1 MALVA
6 APPRSALARL
16 AAVASLAAFADVA
29 LALRLGWTPALPAYL
44 FLGAVCAGVSVVDA
58 TTRRIPNRIV
68 LPAYPV
74 GGLLLTVAAASDDA
88 WSALVRAA
96 LAMAVLGGFY
106 LLLAVVLPGQM
117 GFGDV
122 KLAGLLGLFLGFLG
136 WPAVATGALLASV
149 LAVIGLAG
157 RCALGGGSGRVTI
170 AFGPCLCLGALVAVL
185 LAR

>member
-6 APPRSALARL
+6 APPRSALVRL
-16 AAVASLAAFADVA
+16 AAMASLTAVADVA
-29 LALRLGWTPALPAYL
+29 LALRVGWTPALPAYL
-44 FLGAVCAGVSVVDA
+44 LFGALCAAVSVVDA
-58 TTRRIPNRIV
+58 ATRRIPNWVV

-96 LAMAVLGGFY
+96 LSMAVLGGFY

-136 WPAVATGALLASV
+136 WPAVATGALVASV

-157 RCALGGGSGRVTI
+157 RRALGGGSGRVTI
-170 AFGPCLCLGALVAVL
+170 AFGPYLCLGALVAVL

>member
-6 APPRSALARL
+6 APPRSALVRV
-16 AAVASLAAFADVA
+16 AVMASLTAIADAA
-29 LALRLGWTPALPAYL
+29 LALRLGWTASLPAYL
-44 FLGAVCAGVSVVDA
+44 LLGAVCAAISVLDA
-58 TTRRIPNRIV
+58 ATRRIPNRIV

-74 GGLLLTVAAASDDA
+74 GGMLLTVAAASDDA

-96 LAMAVLGGFY
+96 LGMAVLGGFY

-122 KLAGLLGLFLGFLG
+122 KLAGLLGLFLGFAG
-136 WPAVATGALLASV
+136 WAVVAAGALVASV

-157 RCALGGGSGRVTI
+157 RRALGGGSRRVTI
-170 AFGPCLCLGALVAVL
+170 AFGPYLGLGALVAVL